1 MTDNNQETNNE
12 PTNTEALQAWSDLT
26 QEQKIDLLLEGVGDL
41 EKELMELKNEFRN
54 HQHLGGYSVV
64 VNKE

>member
-1 MTDNNQETNNE
+1 MNNDENTTE
-12 PTNTEALQAWSDLT
+12 PTNSDALQAWSDLS
-26 QEQKIDLLLEGVGDL
+26 QEQKIDLLLEGISDL
-41 EKELMELKNEFRN
+41 EKELLELKNEFRN